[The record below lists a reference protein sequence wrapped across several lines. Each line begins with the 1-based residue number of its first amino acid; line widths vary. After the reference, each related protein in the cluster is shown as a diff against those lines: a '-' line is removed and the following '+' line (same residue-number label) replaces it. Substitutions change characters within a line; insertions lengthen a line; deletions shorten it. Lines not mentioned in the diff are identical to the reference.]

1 MTAESRFVSCA
12 RGTRVVE
19 VEALN
24 AGREAERRPLP
35 AGTVTFLLTDVEGST
50 PRWDR
55 DPDGMAAVIDRHEV
69 ILHGTIERHR
79 GVRPVE
85 QGEGDSVVA
94 VFERAADAIA
104 AALDAQLAL
113 SAERWP
119 EGLEVRVRMALHS
132 GDARLRGEH
141 NYAGPVLN
149 RGARL
154 RALAAGGQVFVSA
167 ATHALVINEL
177 PAGVSLVE
185 IGRPRL
191 KGLERAEPVFQLRDE
206 RLPGPLAHLPD
217 VVHESTRPALPIGL
231 AAYEREPLIGREHE
245 LGVLRD
251 AVVAGAGRRAVL
263 MLGEPGIG
271 KTRLAAAVASEAHA
285 AGSVVA
291 LARCPPEVTV
301 PFEPWVRAI
310 GEIAS
315 AGDDAWRRDLAHTG
329 GCELC
334 ALVPELNEY
343 AITSGTAES
352 GAAAAAD
359 GSRYRVL
366 RGIASTLACAAGDAP
381 VVVVLDDAHW
391 CDPASTQALG
401 RLLDSPPPA
410 GLLLL
415 ATARDRELGRAHPV
429 SRLLGGLR
437 RTRDLSELRLA
448 GLDAGGLAALVAARV
463 GRAITPRLASR
474 LLARTAGNPFFAA
487 ELACDLD
494 ERGVLRDGAAL
505 DSAPVPDAVAGLVE
519 ERLARVAPTTS
530 ELLGAIAAIGPSA
543 RVSLAAR
550 AVGIKPAAAAA
561 AVAEAVA
568 ERLVDELPA
577 RDPAVAFPHALIRE
591 ALLAELHGVASARL
605 HLAIAEA
612 LEHEEDPEPTEV
624 ARHRALAVS
633 ITGPGPPASAHRHA
647 ASAAAVKHDHEQAA
661 VHLRGALALVAADDR
676 ATRSALLLELG
687 DQELLAAHLPRAREA
702 FRAAGD
708 SAREA
713 GDVETLALA
722 ALGFAGGDIG
732 FGWELPGDDP
742 RTVVLLREA
751 IAELGVS
758 APRLG
763 LQMTSRLCFALA
775 YAEDDAELAALVA
788 HADELSRRLATAE
801 GEVLAGI
808 ARMTATFARCPERLG
823 WIELSDGFLELVD
836 AAERC
841 GRDELLLRVLLWV
854 AFAHYV
860 HARVA
865 ECDATIT
872 RIEEVGQRLSS
883 PRFTW
888 EIDVAHAFRALDSG
902 DRVRGEELARRGG
915 AIVRRL
921 RPDIQ
926 LCVEGLALVIA
937 AWLYDGDVTT
947 FGATMNGLVAAYPEW
962 GWVASVDTL
971 AAALKGDRD
980 VVRARLT
987 TLLADDLAPLRRPD
1001 GHIPWGLCWLA
1012 VAAVIVGDRGA
1023 AARLRSL
1030 FEPLRGFLPM
1040 NFPALVLGHPPEW
1053 HIGRLELLLGNPEA
1067 AVAELRV
1074 AVSRAETLNLAPL
1087 RAWTQVDLAVALH
1100 RRGGAGDR
1108 DEARAVLTEAE
1119 ARAAQDGMKWVI
1131 AEAATAR
1138 TELDGQPA
1146 PTPPRT
1152 PERSRP
1158 VRALAARTGRRA
1170 LAALIRDQDDEALEQ
1185 RFAQPRRQR
1194 ALLRGMVRGFQPA
1207 YASGFQGVIAYEIE
1221 PFAIAPPSDA
1231 PWRWA
1236 IEVDARTG
1244 RARLLE
1250 PAPLDAA
1257 VTIYFGLADWLRVAA
1272 GLTTPLTAMAAGRCS
1287 IEGDVL
1293 VAARLESMF
1302 GAV

>member
-1 MTAESRFVSCA
+1 MS
-12 RGTRVVE
+12 
-19 VEALN
+19 
-24 AGREAERRPLP
+24 AGREAGHRPLP
-35 AGTVTFLLTDVEGST
+35 SGTVTFLLTDVEGST
-50 PRWDR
+50 PGWDR
-55 DPDGMAAVIDRHEV
+55 DPDGMAVVMGRQEV
-69 ILHGTIERHR
+69 ILHGAIERHR

-94 VFERAADAIA
+94 VFERAADAIG

-113 SAERWP
+113 TAEHWP

-132 GDARLRGEH
+132 GDARLRGER

-149 RGARL
+149 RCARL
-154 RALAAGGQVFVSA
+154 RALAAGGQVFVST
-167 ATHALVINEL
+167 ATHAIVVTEL

-185 IGRPRL
+185 IGRPQL
-191 KGLERAEPVFQLRDE
+191 KGLERAEPVFQLRHE
-206 RLPGPLAHLPD
+206 RLPDIAARLSD
-217 VVHESTRPALPIGL
+217 VVPELARPALPVGL
-231 AAYEREPLIGREHE
+231 AAYEREPLIGRERE

-251 AVVAGAGRRAVL
+251 AVAAGAGRRAVL
-263 MLGEPGIG
+263 VLGEPGIG
-271 KTRLAAAVASEAHA
+271 KTRLAAAVASEAHE
-285 AGSVVA
+285 AGSIVA

-310 GEIAS
+310 GEIAG
-315 AGDDAWRRDLAHTG
+315 AGDDVWRRELARSG
-329 GCELC
+329 GSDLC
-334 ALVPELNEY
+334 ALVPELNEH
-343 AITSGTAES
+343 AI
-352 GAAAAAD
+352 AAD
-359 GSRYRVL
+359 AAGSRAAPAEGGRYRVL
-366 RGIASTLACAAGDAP
+366 RGIASALACAAGDAP
-381 VVVVLDDAHW
+381 VMVVLDDAHW

-401 RLLDSPPPA
+401 YLLECPPPA

-448 GLDAGGLAALVAARV
+448 GLDAGGLATLVAARV
-463 GRAITPRLASR
+463 GRAITPGLASR

-487 ELACDLD
+487 ELACELD
-494 ERGVLRDGAAL
+494 ERGALRDGAAL
-505 DSAPVPDAVAGLVE
+505 DDAPVPDAVAGLVE
-519 ERLARVAPTTS
+519 ERLARVAPTTAQ
-530 ELLGAIAAIGPSA
+530 LLVAIAAIGPSA
-543 RVSLAAR
+543 RVALGAR
-550 AVGIKPAAAAA
+550 AAGMEPAAAAA
-561 AVAEAVA
+561 AIAEAVS

-577 RDPAVAFPHALIRE
+577 REPAVAFPHALIRE
-591 ALLAELHGVASARL
+591 ALLAELHGAASARL

-612 LEHEEDPEPTEV
+612 LEQEAEPEPTEV

-633 ITGPGPPASAHRHA
+633 ITGPQPAVSAHRHA

-661 VHLRGALALVAADDR
+661 VQLRGALALVDAEDR
-676 ATRSALLLELG
+676 ASRSAILLELG
-687 DQELLAAHLPRAREA
+687 DQELLAACLPRAREA

-708 SAREA
+708 SARAA
-713 GDVETLALA
+713 GDVETLARA

-742 RTVVLLREA
+742 RAVVLLREA
-751 IAELGVS
+751 IAKLGVS
-758 APRLG
+758 VPRLG

-788 HADELSRRLATAE
+788 HADELNRRLATAE
-801 GEVLAGI
+801 GAVLAGL

-823 WIELSDGFLELVD
+823 WLERSDGFLELVG
-836 AAERC
+836 AAESC

-865 ECDATIT
+865 ECDATIA

-937 AWLYDGDVTT
+937 AWLYDGDITT
-947 FGATMNGLVAAYPEW
+947 FDATMNGLVAAYPEW
-962 GWVASVDTL
+962 GWLASVDTL
-971 AAALKGDRD
+971 AAALRGDRD
-980 VVRARLT
+980 VVRGRLA
-987 TLLADDLAPLRRPD
+987 TLLADDLEPLRRPD

-1012 VAAVIVGDRGA
+1012 VAAVIVGDRSA

-1030 FEPLRGFLPM
+1030 FEPLRGLLPM

-1053 HIGRLELLLGNPEA
+1053 HIGRLELLLGNPDA
-1067 AVAELRV
+1067 AVVELRV
-1074 AVSRAETLNLAPL
+1074 AVSRAETLNLALL

-1119 ARAAQDGMKWVI
+1119 ARAAQVGMKWVI

-1138 TELDGQPA
+1138 AELDGQPA

-1170 LAALIRDQDDEALEQ
+1170 LAALIRDQDDETLEQ
-1185 RFAQPRRQR
+1185 RFVQPRRQR

-1221 PFAIAPPSDA
+1221 PFAIALPSDA

-1257 VTIYFGLADWLRVAA
+1257 VTIHFGLADWLRVAA

-1293 VAARLESMF
+1293 VAARLETMF